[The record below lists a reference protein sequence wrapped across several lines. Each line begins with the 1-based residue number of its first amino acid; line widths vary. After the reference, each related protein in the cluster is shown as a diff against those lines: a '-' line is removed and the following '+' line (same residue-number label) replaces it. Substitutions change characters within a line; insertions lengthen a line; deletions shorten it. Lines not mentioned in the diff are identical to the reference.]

1 MTTNRA
7 TSEGLLYG
15 AAYYE
20 EYLPYDRVEA
30 DAGMMRDAGLN
41 VVRIAE
47 STWSS
52 LEPQPGVFDLSH
64 VDKALET
71 MSAAGMKVIVGTP
84 TYAVPAWLVAS
95 HPEVLAETSRGE
107 ARYGARQIMDIT
119 SPAYL
124 FHAERAM
131 RSLLSHVAG
140 HPAVIGFQVDN
151 ETKYYDTASVG
162 AQRAFVKHLKA
173 RFGGDLGALNEAF
186 GLAYWSNRIDA
197 WEDFPDVRGTIN
209 GSLGAAWDEFR
220 RSLVDNFLGWQSGI
234 VREYAREDQ
243 FVTQNF
249 DFDWAPG
256 WSYGLQPAVNHFTAA
271 RTVDLAGVDIYHPTQ
286 SQLTGR
292 EIAFGGD
299 MTRSIK
305 GGANYLVLETQ
316 AQGQMGWLPY
326 PGQLRLQA
334 YSHLASGA
342 DGVMYWHWHSLH
354 NSFETYW
361 KGLLSHDFETNPTYD
376 EAAVVGREWAE
387 HSPSLLHLRKA
398 NRVAVMVSNEALTAL
413 KWFTLETGFPEFA
426 GPSATY
432 NDVLRWVYDALFDL
446 NVEVDFV
453 PVDADLMAYDV
464 LLTPA
469 LYTASEE
476 TLASLRA
483 FVERGGHLLS
493 TLRTAVA
500 DEHVKVW
507 HDRAP
512 HALTDVFGMTY
523 NQFTRPDGALIAPGA
538 ALAPLVDG
546 ADPAA
551 GRLLE
556 LLVPRGADVLAG
568 YDHPAWSDY
577 AAVTRNRFGDGTAT
591 YVATVTSPEVL
602 RGVLE
607 LVLREAGL
615 WSWPQ
620 DLAGTVT
627 VRRGTNGRGREITY
641 LLNYSGSPV
650 TIDSPLAGTTVLD
663 GVEITEGTPVTV
675 DAWDLAIIES

>member
-7 TSEGLLYG
+7 TNDRLLYG

-20 EYLPYDRVEA
+20 EYLPCDRVEA

-71 MSAAGMKVIVGTP
+71 MAAAGMKVIVGTP

-131 RSLLSHVAG
+131 RALLSHVAD

-173 RFGGDLGALNEAF
+173 RFDGDLGALNDAF
-186 GLAYWSNRIDA
+186 GLAYWSNRVDA

-220 RSLVDNFLGWQSGI
+220 RSLVDNFLGWQAGI

-326 PGQLRLQA
+326 PGQLRLHA

-453 PVDADLMAYDV
+453 PVDADLSTYDV

-483 FVERGGHLLS
+483 FVERGGHLVS

-546 ADPAA
+546 ADQAA

-650 TIDSPLAGTTVLD
+650 TIDSPVAGTTVLD
-663 GVEITEGTPVTV
+663 GVEIAEGAPVTV

>member
-7 TSEGLLYG
+7 TNDYLLYG

-20 EYLPYDRVEA
+20 EYLPYDRVET
-30 DAGMMRDAGLN
+30 DAEMMRDAGLN

-131 RSLLSHVAG
+131 RTLLSHVAG
-140 HPAVIGFQVDN
+140 HPAIIGFQVDN

-162 AQRAFVKHLKA
+162 AQRVFVKHLKD
-173 RFGGDLGALNEAF
+173 RFGGDLAAMNDAF

-220 RSLVDNFLGWQSGI
+220 RSLVDNFLGWQAGI
-234 VREYAREDQ
+234 VREYTREEQ

-256 WSYGLQPAVNHFTAA
+256 WSYGLQPAADHFTAA

-299 MTRSIK
+299 MARSIK

-361 KGLLSHDFETNPTYD
+361 KGLLSHDFEPNPTYD
-376 EAAVVGREWAE
+376 EAAVVGREWAA

-413 KWFTLETGFPEFA
+413 KWFTLETGFPELA

-453 PVDADLMAYDV
+453 PVDADLTAYDV

-469 LYTASEE
+469 LYTASEN

-483 FVERGGHLLS
+483 FVERGGHLIS

-523 NQFTRPDGALIAPGA
+523 NQFTRPDGALLAPGE

-591 YVATVTSPEVL
+591 YVATVTSQEVL

-627 VRRGTNGRGREITY
+627 VRRGTNGRGRDVTY
-641 LLNYSGSPV
+641 LLNYSGSTV
-650 TIDSPLAGTTVLD
+650 TIGSPVAGRSVLD
-663 GVEITEGTPVTV
+663 GVELAEGKALTV
-675 DAWDLAIIES
+675 GAWDLAIIES